1 MFPVTVFEYSLVPII
16 PIVFEGTL
24 YNVRK
29 EGSAK
34 GIQTKFDL
42 PVPEI
47 ACQSFLLNCQSLIPD
62 PPQRFSPLKKTDS
75 SKKSQSVMNFQKAK

>member
-1 MFPVTVFEYSLVPII
+1 MFSVTVFESSLVPIT
-16 PIVFEGTL
+16 PIVFQGTL
-24 YNVRK
+24 YNVYK

-34 GIQTKFDL
+34 GIQAKFDL
-42 PVPEI
+42 LVPET
-47 ACQSFLLNCQSLIPD
+47 ACQSFLLNCRSLIPD

>member
-1 MFPVTVFEYSLVPII
+1 MFPVTVFEYSLVPIT

-42 PVPEI
+42 PVPET

-62 PPQRFSPLKKTDS
+62 PPQRF
-75 SKKSQSVMNFQKAK
+75 